1 MAGSWFES
9 WFDSPY
15 YHRLYASRDLAE
27 AEFFIANLVSHLRLR
42 RGQSVLD
49 LACGKGRHAFY
60 LSRYELD
67 VLGLDLSENSIRE
80 AQKLERENLRFAV
93 HDMRAVYPGRSFD
106 VVFNLFT
113 SFGYFDDESDNLIV
127 LQAVHR
133 MLKPGGMVVID
144 FMNAE
149 KAVKGGFTTSEVKRV
164 DGVDFRIE
172 RIYDGRRFL
181 KHIRFED
188 EGRGYH
194 FTEKVQ
200 ALTLDDFRA
209 LMEESGF
216 DLLAAHGDYALNAFD
231 AAHSPRLILEARRR

>member
-15 YHRLYASRDLAE
+15 YHRLYASRDHAE

-42 RGQSVLD
+42 QGQSVLD
-49 LACGKGRHAFY
+49 LACGRGRHAFY

-113 SFGYFDDESDNLIV
+113 SFGYFDDERENLRV

-133 MLKPGGMVVID
+133 MLKPGGKIVID

-149 KAVKGGFTTSEVKRV
+149 KAINGPMISEVKRV
-164 DGVDFRIE
+164 EGVDFRIE
-172 RIYDGRRFL
+172 RMRDGRRIL

-188 EGRGYH
+188 EGRRYH

-209 LMEESGF
+209 LMEEAGF
-216 DLLAAHGDYALNAFD
+216 DLLAAHGDYALNTFD
-231 AAHSPRLILEARRR
+231 VAHSPRLILEARRR